1 VARRRTRRGSPLH
14 ITPSFDLF
22 SKSKRL
28 VQDNLGVFLPLYFVP
43 LIFSIHSWIWSP
55 AVGSHQPSFWTDYS
69 WFGNGFNSSVPVYFW
84 YGFVGFSII
93 WIVFV
98 IAAGTIVQIMAQ
110 SAQLE
115 VAEGRKLAGFQPL
128 WATAK
133 ELGWRMLGL
142 YLLIGLYVVVGLI
155 LLIVPGLIML
165 RRYFLAP
172 YVMLDKKCSIKEAMD
187 TSAEISKPYSG
198 YVWGVIGVIFL
209 IGLINIIPF
218 IGWIISFIVGMFY
231 SVAPAMRYREL
242 RKLSSV

>member
-1 VARRRTRRGSPLH
+1 MARRRTRRGSPLH

-22 SKSKRL
+22 SKSKLL
-28 VQDNLGVFLPLYFVP
+28 VQDNLRIFLPLYVLP
-43 LIFSIHSWIWSP
+43 LIFIIHSWIWSP
-55 AVGSHQPSFWTDYS
+55 APGSHQSSFWADYS
-69 WFGNGFNSSVPVYFW
+69 WFGNPFSSSVPVYFW
-84 YGFVGFSII
+84 YGLVGISII
-93 WIVFV
+93 WTLFV
-98 IAAGTIVQIMAQ
+98 IAAGTAVQIMAQ
-110 SAQLE
+110 QAQLE
-115 VAEGRKLAGFQPL
+115 VAEGRKLIGFQPL
-128 WATAK
+128 WDIVK
-133 ELGWRMLGL
+133 EMVWRMLGL
-142 YLLIGLYVVVGLI
+142 YLLTGLYVLVGFI

-231 SVAPAMRYREL
+231 SVAPALRYEEL
-242 RKLSSV
+242 KKLSSL

>member
-1 VARRRTRRGSPLH
+1 
-14 ITPSFDLF
+14 
-22 SKSKRL
+22 
-28 VQDNLGVFLPLYFVP
+28 
-43 LIFSIHSWIWSP
+43 
-55 AVGSHQPSFWTDYS
+55 
-69 WFGNGFNSSVPVYFW
+69 
-84 YGFVGFSII
+84 
-93 WIVFV
+93 
-98 IAAGTIVQIMAQ
+98 
-110 SAQLE
+110 
-115 VAEGRKLAGFQPL
+115 
-128 WATAK
+128 
-133 ELGWRMLGL
+133 
-142 YLLIGLYVVVGLI
+142 
-155 LLIVPGLIML
+155 VPGLIML